1 MEGTLPMK
9 KIVSLLLCV
18 LLLGA
23 MSTALADT
31 VVTVK
36 PGDVLTLDVS
46 LTSASGLLAK
56 IGIVVGDGA
65 PVTFVDAV
73 GVVGDGANDTVP
85 PQSFDDYF
93 DIVNINDVT
102 LSADG
107 TVLSGDLTD
116 YTLADSLVTG
126 QIGTLTFAVNDDAT
140 PGTYQVST
148 KVIIG
153 SCTVDG
159 TITFTVEEA
168 SDRVP
173 GDVNDDGVVDMRD
186 SVLLDRYLAEWDV
199 TINMSN
205 ADVTGDGVVDMR
217 DSVLL
222 DRYLAEWDVTLQ

>member
-1 MEGTLPMK
+1 MK

-46 LTSASGLLAK
+46 LTAASGLLAK

-93 DIVNINDVT
+93 NIVNINDVT

-107 TVLSGDLTD
+107 TVLSGNLND

-159 TITFTVEEA
+159 TITFTVEET
-168 SDRVP
+168 SDKLL
-173 GDVNDDGVVDMRD
+173 GDVN
-186 SVLLDRYLAEWDV
+186 
-199 TINMSN
+199 
-205 ADVTGDGVVDMR
+205 GDGVVDGR
-217 DSVLL
+217 DSVRLMKYLVDNTAVIVEANSDMNEDGVIDGRDSIRLMKALL
-222 DRYLAEWDVTLQ
+222 N

>member
-1 MEGTLPMK
+1 MK

-46 LTSASGLLAK
+46 LTAASGLLAK

-93 DIVNINDVT
+93 NIVNINDVT

-107 TVLSGDLTD
+107 TVLSGDLND

-173 GDVNDDGVVDMRD
+173 GDVDEDGDVDLVDVMLTSTYVYVEENDIN
-186 SVLLDRYLAEWDV
+186 LL
-199 TINMSN
+199 N
-205 ADVTGDGVVDMR
+205 ADMNEDGEITLVDIMAIAR
-217 DSVLL
+217 IVYPS
-222 DRYLAEWDVTLQ
+222 EE